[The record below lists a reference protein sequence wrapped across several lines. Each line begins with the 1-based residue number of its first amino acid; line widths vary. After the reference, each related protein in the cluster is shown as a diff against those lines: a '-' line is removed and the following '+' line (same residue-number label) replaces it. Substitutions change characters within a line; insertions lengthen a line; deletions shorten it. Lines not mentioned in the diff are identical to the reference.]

1 MYKGRTV
8 GEVNLNYTQK
18 NENKLRISSDSL
30 SLSLTRP
37 LLLLWRV
44 ILAIR
49 ADDSY
54 VLWVGRCDDD
64 TRKYALPGGRIFTP
78 AARGEVWRF
87 PALSH
92 PPGWTD
98 GRLSLSSP

>member
-44 ILAIR
+44 ILAIG

-64 TRKYALPGGRIFTP
+64 IRKYALPGVVFLRQQLVEKFGDFQ
-78 AARGEVWRF
+78 
-87 PALSH
+87 H
-92 PPGWTD
+92 
-98 GRLSLSSP
+98 